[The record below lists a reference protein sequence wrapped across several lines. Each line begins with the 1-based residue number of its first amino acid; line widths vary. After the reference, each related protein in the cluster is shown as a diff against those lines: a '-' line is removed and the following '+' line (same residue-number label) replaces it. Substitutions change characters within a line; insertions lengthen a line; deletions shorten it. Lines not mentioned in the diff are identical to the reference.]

1 MFQKLKFFLF
11 ENGGTAQTIAK
22 NTTWL
27 SFGQLG
33 SRALRAVIVIYA
45 ARFLGAENWGVFSY
59 ALGIAAFLTLFGD
72 IGINA
77 LITRETSRDPELK
90 SRYLSTAFFIKLAL
104 LIFCAALVLFLFPIF
119 TNIQSALPL
128 LPALLLV
135 FAFDTLRDLGS
146 ALARALEKMEIEAAT
161 TVLTNAAITALG
173 IAALLRYGTNL
184 SLAWAYAIGSGL
196 GCLSIFW
203 ILRNHFSH
211 ILTHFT
217 KSLIWPIFRT
227 AWPFGL
233 LGIMGAVMTN
243 TDIVMLGW
251 LRSPAEVGYYSAA
264 QKLILLAYVFPA
276 LLASASFPALSR
288 FAKTDPERSKNILK
302 KTLLISFGVAA
313 TTLAL
318 GLVFGELAFSIIF
331 GKEYL
336 PALPAFFI
344 LLFSV
349 LVVFPGTLAGNALF
363 AYNEEKYFLKF
374 VIISTLVN
382 IFFNLLLIP
391 DYGISGAAVATI
403 ATQLI
408 TNALMFKKL
417 HQTIKKSTTP

>member
-1 MFQKLKFFLF
+1 MFVQFKNFLF
-11 ENGGTAQTIAK
+11 ENGGTGQTIAK

-27 SFGQLG
+27 FVGQIG
-33 SRALRAVIVIYA
+33 SRALRAIIVIYA
-45 ARFLGAENWGVFSY
+45 ARFLGATNWGVFSY
-59 ALGIAAFLTLFGD
+59 ALGIAAFLTIFSD

-77 LITRETSRDPELK
+77 LITRETAREPELK

-104 LIFCAALVLFLFPIF
+104 LIVCATLVIGLFPAVTTIPE
-119 TNIQSALPL
+119 SLPL

-146 ALARALEKMEIEAAT
+146 ALSRALERMEIEAGVSIA
-161 TVLTNAAITALG
+161 TNAAITALG
-173 IAALLRYGTNL
+173 ITALIKYGTAA

-196 GCLSIFW
+196 GLLAIFW
-203 ILRNHFSH
+203 ILRQHFSH
-211 ILTHFT
+211 LLRHFT
-217 KSLIWPIFRT
+217 RSLIKPIFMT

-233 LGIMGAVMTN
+233 LGIMGAIMTN

-251 LRSPAEVGYYSAA
+251 LRAPVEVGYYSAA

-288 FAKTDPERSKNILK
+288 FAKNDPARAKTILK
-302 KTLLISFGVAA
+302 KTLLISLGMAA
-313 TTLAL
+313 ITLAL
-318 GLVFGELAFSIIF
+318 GLIFGGFAFSLIFGE
-331 GKEYL
+331 EYL

-349 LVVFPGTLAGNALF
+349 LIVFPGTLAGNALF
-363 AYNEEKYFLKF
+363 AYNEERYFLRF
-374 VIISTLVN
+374 VITSTLAN
-382 IFFNLLLIP
+382 AGFNLLLIP
-391 DYGISGAAVATI
+391 SYGTSGAAIATI

-408 TNALMFKKL
+408 TNTLMFRKL
-417 HQTIKKSTTP
+417 YTVVK